1 VDYQYYLKREQG
13 RGNREQARGK
23 REEGRGKREEGRG
36 KRQRT
41 TDNGQLTTNNSIQKY
56 VFIACKVVKYQIVTF
71 YENRLRGE
79 QYAKNTRRHL
89 P

>member
-1 VDYQYYLKREQG
+1 VDYQYYLKRQEARGKRQG
-13 RGNREQARGK
+13 ARGK
-23 REEGRGKREEGRG
+23 REQGTGNREQGTG
-36 KRQRT
+36 KRQKT
-41 TDNGQLTTNNSIQKY
+41 TDNSIQKY

-79 QYAKNTRRHL
+79 PYAKNTGRHL